1 MPPCAGRSLRVLW
14 RALKPSEPAMIVK
27 PRIRGFICTT
37 AHPTGCAAHVQT
49 QIDYVRGQGE
59 ISSGELKNV
68 LVLGCSGGY
77 GLASRVVA
85 AFGCGANTLGV
96 SFEKQPEEKRTAS
109 AGWYNNIAFDDAAAA
124 RGLYSRSMD
133 GDAFSD
139 EMRADVVAAIKA
151 DMGKID
157 LVVYSLASPVR
168 QHPRTGELHRSA
180 IKPLG
185 EALNIKSVHVDR
197 GEVIEVNLEPATE
210 QETANTVAVM
220 GGEDWEYWIEALA
233 EADVLA
239 AGCQTVAF
247 TYIGTQLT
255 WPIYWQG
262 TLGQAKIDLDR
273 ASHANRQRLANLGG
287 DSRVAVLKA
296 IVSQASSAIPV
307 VPLYVA
313 LLFKVMKEQGIH
325 EDIISHIHRMFATQ
339 LKASEPMRLD
349 DDGRIRMDNVEL
361 IDAVQAEVQRRW
373 PRVNTDNLDELG
385 DLSGFR
391 EDFLKIFG
399 FGFDGVD
406 YAADIDPTL
415 GRL

>member
-1 MPPCAGRSLRVLW
+1 
-14 RALKPSEPAMIVK
+14 MIVK

-37 AHPTGCAAHVQT
+37 AHPTGCKANVQS
-49 QIDYVRGQGE
+49 QIEYVQGHGQ
-59 ISSGELKNV
+59 ISEGELKNV

-85 AFGCGANTLGV
+85 AFGCGANTLGI
-96 SFEKQPEEKRTAS
+96 SFEKLPSEKKTGT
-109 AGWYNNIAFDDAAAA
+109 AGWYNNIAFEDAAHAA
-124 RGLYSRSMD
+124 GLYAETLD

-139 EMRADVVAAIKA
+139 EMRERAIERIQA

-168 QHPRTGELHRSA
+168 QHPRTGELFRSA

-185 EALNIKSVHVDR
+185 EALDIKSVNVDR
-197 GEVIEVNLEPATE
+197 GEVVQVNLEPATVE
-210 QETANTVAVM
+210 ETAATVAVM
-220 GGEDWEYWIEALA
+220 GGEDWEFWMDALL

-239 AGCQTVAF
+239 PGCRTVAF

-255 WPIYWQG
+255 WPIYWEG
-262 TLGQAKIDLDR
+262 TLGQAKLDLDR
-273 ASHANRQRLANLGG
+273 ASKAIAAKLSALGG
-287 DSRVAVLKA
+287 EARVAVLKA

-313 LLFKVMKEQGIH
+313 LLFKVMKEQGVH

-339 LKASEPMRLD
+339 LKSGAQMRLD
-349 DDGRIRMDNVEL
+349 EDGRIRMDDIEL
-361 IDAVQAEVQRRW
+361 SDAVQQKVLERW
-373 PRVNTDNLDELG
+373 PQVSSENLAELG
-385 DLSGFR
+385 DLSGYR

-406 YAADIDPTL
+406 YDADVDPTL

>member
-1 MPPCAGRSLRVLW
+1 
-14 RALKPSEPAMIVK
+14 MIVK

-37 AHPTGCAAHVQT
+37 AHPTGCAANVQS
-49 QIDYVRGQGE
+49 QIDYVREQE
-59 ISSGELKNV
+59 TISNGELKNV

-77 GLASRVVA
+77 GLACRIVS

-96 SFEKQPEEKRTAS
+96 SLEKQPEEKRTAS
-109 AGWYNNIAFDDAAAA
+109 AGWYNNVAFDQAAAEA
-124 RGLYSRSMD
+124 GLYARSLD

-139 EMRADVVAAIKA
+139 EMRAEVIRTIREDL
-151 DMGKID
+151 GKID
-157 LVVYSLASPVR
+157 LVVYSLASPLR
-168 QHPRTGELHRSA
+168 PHPKTGELHRSA

-197 GEVIEVNLEPATE
+197 GEVIEVNLEPATPE
-210 QETANTVAVM
+210 ETENTVAVM
-220 GGEDWEYWIEALA
+220 GGEDWEFWIEALLD
-233 EADVLA
+233 ADVLA
-239 AGCQTVAF
+239 EGCQTVAF
-247 TYIGTQLT
+247 TYIGTELT
-255 WPIYWQG
+255 WPIYWEG

-273 ASHANRQRLANLGG
+273 ASRANRERLSAIGG
-287 DSRVAVLKA
+287 DARVAVLKA

-339 LKASEPMRLD
+339 LKQGVEMRLD
-349 DDGRIRMDNVEL
+349 DEGRIRMDNIEL
-361 IDAVQAEVQRRW
+361 SAEVQAEVQRRW
-373 PRVNTDNLDELG
+373 PAVTTENLDELG
-385 DLSGFR
+385 DLTGFR

-406 YAADIDPTL
+406 YEADVDPTL
-415 GRL
+415 GRV